1 MSNKTYRVNR
11 HGSRRFSFLGTMAM
25 MALALTTGT
34 PDAIAESA
42 LQAAAAVAPA
52 SGLDAAP
59 ATEAAPKAKPAAEP
73 AAKPAPKA
81 EPASGLE
88 AALEKL
94 KLPGVKINL
103 KERCVDVDGSICLD
117 QGALELIA
125 CTKNSKEH
133 ESIVTIDAKAKHIH
147 AALLLLGAKPG
158 NPAMQKPV
166 DKERTRWIHIP
177 PQGGPVDVFLV
188 FKDKA
193 GKMVERPINDFIE
206 AYEDAHGG
214 GGGAPGGGEETPG
227 EGENA
232 KFPTHTL
239 VFAGSILHGKEKGP
253 RKYLADQSGN
263 VISLATFGDELLC
276 LPGIYAHAAGALEW
290 QINPTHLPE
299 VDSKVILR
307 LRPQTSP
314 KPDAGAAPAK

>member
-1 MSNKTYRVNR
+1 MNSKTYRMNR
-11 HGSRRFSFLGTMAM
+11 RGRGRFSLPGTMAVW
-25 MALALTTGT
+25 ALILTLGT
-34 PDAIAESA
+34 PDVIAESA
-42 LQAAAAVAPA
+42 LEAAVEPAP
-52 SGLDAAP
+52 GLDAAP
-59 ATEAAPKAKPAAEP
+59 AAKPASKAKPAP

-81 EPASGLE
+81 APASGLE

-103 KERCVDVDGSICLD
+103 KELCVDVDGSICLD

-166 DKERTRWIHIP
+166 DKERTRWIHVP
-177 PQGGPVDVFLV
+177 PRGGPVDVFLV

-206 AYEDAHGG
+206 AYEDSQGG
-214 GGGAPGGGEETPG
+214 GTETPG
-227 EGENA
+227 EEKDV

-239 VFAGSILHGKEKGP
+239 LFAGSIIHGQGKGTH
-253 RKYLADQSGN
+253 KYLADLSGN

-276 LPGIYAHAAGALEW
+276 LPGIYAHAAGSLEW

-307 LRPQTSP
+307 LRPQRAP
-314 KPDAGAAPAK
+314 KPDAGATPAK